1 MTEKT
6 SPPESPP
13 PPSAPY
19 APPMPYATRQ
29 NPNHRAPLLAGFLSF
44 MPGLGNIYNGLYLRG
59 ITFFLM
65 WGGIF
70 ALAIRTGNRSDG
82 ESEAL
87 AFLIPGLIFVW
98 LFNLFDAYRQANLI
112 NHGYATD
119 LGLSDSGR
127 WTRPPGGLML
137 GVVILLIGVYGL
149 LEQFFDLDLTV
160 ILDYW
165 YLAFIAFGIW
175 LILQARR
182 AKTKPAMDVFAAD
195 DADDT

>member
-1 MTEKT
+1 MTEQT
-6 SPPESPP
+6 SPPEAPTPSSPP
-13 PPSAPY
+13 YGPPLPY
-19 APPMPYATRQ
+19 ESRR
-29 NPNHRAPLLAGFLSF
+29 NPNHRSPLLAGFLSL

-70 ALAIRTGNRSDG
+70 ALAIRTGNRSHGD
-82 ESEAL
+82 SEAL

-98 LFNLFDAYRQANLI
+98 FFNLFDAYRQANLI

-127 WTRPPGGLML
+127 WSRPPGGLML

-149 LEQFFDLDLTV
+149 LEHFFDLDLSI

-182 AKTKPAMDVFAAD
+182 ADRGPSAEVSPLID
-195 DADDT
+195 DD